1 MVKHLPAVWETR
13 VQSLHREDLGKVS
26 WILPGEGNSNPLQ
39 YSCLES
45 PTDGGA
51 WWATVHGAAE
61 SQPQLSDFIFTF
73 NIYLENYIM
82 RIKLGCGRAQ
92 LLFCIFVLCVCLR
105 RKALQLTENTLSWPL
120 GRKHSLTFKG
130 QHALSI
136 EEQMVFLQ
144 QEQRYHCWGISTEN
158 ICEQG
163 QFSLKLTGKRRNCL
177 YP

>member
-105 RKALQLTENTLSWPL
+105 RKALQLTENTLS
-120 GRKHSLTFKG
+120 
-130 QHALSI
+130 
-136 EEQMVFLQ
+136 
-144 QEQRYHCWGISTEN
+144 
-158 ICEQG
+158 
-163 QFSLKLTGKRRNCL
+163 
-177 YP
+177 